1 MYEIVI
7 NPYGATGG
15 SLKMWERIQPVFE
28 ECGHE
33 YNVHFSSE
41 TESITDI
48 VRKLSVNPCDL
59 FIIGGDGTLNQAI
72 NGIVNFENVRLSMIS
87 VGSGNDFARSQNY
100 DKDPVEHVRKLLS
113 GNRERE
119 IDVGEVIY
127 HNHFNE
133 CEPMNN
139 SHRRFIISA
148 GIGFDAAICHE
159 VGISKY
165 KKVLNKLHMG
175 KLIYIFTAVHII
187 ATTKR
192 VKGTIRV
199 DNRTDTYD
207 ELLLSVV
214 MNEPYEGGGIK
225 FCPKATDNDNQLDIC
240 IADHLSQFDFF
251 RIFPYA
257 YSGAHTKF
265 KGITSATLKK
275 AEIETAEPMWVHT
288 DGETPCMSSHIT
300 ICLHTGKLK
309 LMTY

>member
-15 SLKMWERIQPVFE
+15 SLKMWERIQPLFR

-33 YNVHFSSE
+33 YNVHFSSAN
-41 TESITDI
+41 ESITDI

-59 FIIGGDGTLNQAI
+59 FIIGGDGTLNQAV
-72 NGIVNFENVRLSMIS
+72 NGIADFDNVRIAMIS

-100 DKDPVEHVRKLLS
+100 DKDPVEHVRKLLHS
-113 GNRERE
+113 HIERK

-127 HNHFNE
+127 HNRFEETETTKKN
-133 CEPMNN
+133 
-139 SHRRFIISA
+139 HRRFVISA

-159 VGISKY
+159 AGISKY
-165 KKVLNKLHMG
+165 KKALNKLHMG
-175 KLIYIFTAVHII
+175 KLIYIFTAIHII

-199 DNRTDTYD
+199 DKTKKTYD
-207 ELLLSVV
+207 ELLLSVI
-214 MNEPYEGGGIK
+214 MNEPYEGGGFK
-225 FCPKATDNDNQLDIC
+225 FCPKAIDNDNTLDIC

-265 KGITSATLKK
+265 KGITSATLNE
-275 AEIETAEPMWVHT
+275 AEIETEEPMWVHT

-300 ICLHTGKLK
+300 VRLHTAKMRLI
-309 LMTY
+309 TY